1 MAKSHNKT
9 VETDADVA
17 AFIERV
23 EPPQRREDARVLL
36 ALFERVTGE
45 PAKMWGP
52 SIIGFGSYHYI
63 YDSGREGDA
72 PRTGF
77 SPRKANLVLYL
88 SGGYCDPVAGSEQD
102 KKLQRLGKHRTGKS
116 CLYLNKL
123 TDVDMAVLEEVIADS
138 VEAMARMY
146 PR

>member
-1 MAKSHNKT
+1 MAKSQNKT

-23 EPPQRREDARVLL
+23 EPAQRREDARVLL
-36 ALFERVTGE
+36 ELFERVTGE
-45 PAKMWGP
+45 PAKLWGP
-52 SIIGFGSYHYI
+52 SIIGFGSYHYK
-63 YDSGREGDA
+63 YESGREGDA
-72 PRTGF
+72 PRAGF

-88 SGGYCDPVAGSEQD
+88 LVGYCDPVAGSAQE
-102 KKLQRLGKHRTGKS
+102 KKLQQLGKHKTGKS

-123 TDVDMAVLEEVIADS
+123 ADVDMDVLEEMIVDT
-138 VEAMARMY
+138 VEAMDKLY